1 MNGEW
6 QLQGDAK
13 KLILAEDGKLLIFN
27 HTVRTHRCMLFVV
40 RIKRALSE
48 ELATPGIDEARKKYV
63 QVK

>member
-13 KLILAEDGKLLIFN
+13 KLILAKDGKPLIFN
-27 HTVRTHRCMLFVV
+27 YTVRTHRGMLFVI

-63 QVK
+63 EVK